1 MKSCIT
7 YAQLKA
13 SAKERMKPVLG
24 TLIGAAAISIGIHLV
39 IRLSVSR
46 PHPFFIRSPFL
57 WYMMSYLILILSNTL
72 LGMLQTGFCHLA
84 LKAHRG
90 QAVSVSDLFY
100 AFSRQ
105 TKSSIVCS
113 VFMSL
118 ITVVPTIPFH
128 IASRSF
134 APENSVPHA
143 LALFSGV
150 PGMIL
155 SIVLQLTYSQA
166 YYLLLEYPALPAN
179 QLLKNS
185 RLMMCGHKKQYLF
198 IQVRLYLSALFI
210 TLLTCFIG
218 GLWTTPFIFM
228 VKTKFYL
235 ELAEHQLS
243 EQETSAPS

>member
-7 YAQLKA
+7 YAQLKS

-24 TLIGAAAISIGIHLV
+24 TLIGAAAVSIGIHLV

-57 WYMMSYLILILSNTL
+57 WYVMSYLILILSNTL
-72 LGMLQTGFCHLA
+72 LGMLQVGFCHLA

-90 QAVSVSDLFY
+90 QAVSVRDLFY

-105 TKSSIVCS
+105 TKSSI
-113 VFMSL
+113 SL
-118 ITVVPTIPFH
+118 SKCT
-128 IASRSF
+128 
-134 APENSVPHA
+134 
-143 LALFSGV
+143 
-150 PGMIL
+150 
-155 SIVLQLTYSQA
+155 
-166 YYLLLEYPALPAN
+166 
-179 QLLKNS
+179 
-185 RLMMCGHKKQYLF
+185 
-198 IQVRLYLSALFI
+198 
-210 TLLTCFIG
+210 
-218 GLWTTPFIFM
+218 FIFM